1 MAEFQRGPEND
12 MLRGPGVAPDAV
24 QQQPGGRGPKLISGL
39 RNGGER
45 GMNYFRKVEVI
56 ETHDG
61 DIFGALQTGITY
73 RQQRAKS
80 DQIVGRKNDGRPWNQ
95 TQ

>member
-1 MAEFQRGPEND
+1 
-12 MLRGPGVAPDAV
+12 
-24 QQQPGGRGPKLISGL
+24 
-39 RNGGER
+39 
-45 GMNYFRKVEVI
+45 MNYFGKVEVV